1 MHFKLLTWSVM
12 MFAVRASFIAAALA
26 VASFGAQ
33 ASLVNLVAD
42 GQWHTFSVEST
53 ESRTTD
59 TAWIDI
65 LANDGSRLSF
75 AFTVA
80 AGFEGTLSVTDTG
93 FKGGTYSVFNTASG
107 SAVSL
112 GTTSAVVPYEI
123 DFSAPFLSVVDA
135 VASSDYSHG
144 MFKLGAGSYVITGE
158 LAQSVTLAGDALI
171 SDTGA
176 LKLEVSAVPEPS
188 SYALVLAGL
197 GLVAAARRRSVR

>member
-1 MHFKLLTWSVM
+1 
-12 MFAVRASFIAAALA
+12 MFAVRACFAAVALA
-26 VASFGAQ
+26 AASFGAQ

-42 GQWHTFSVEST
+42 GQWREFSVEAT

-93 FKGGTYSVFNTASG
+93 FKGATYSLFNTASG
-107 SAVSL
+107 NAVSL
-112 GTTSAVVPYEI
+112 GTTAAVAPYEI
-123 DFSAPFLSVVDA
+123 DFNAPFLDA
-135 VASSDYSHG
+135 ATAAASSDYSHG
-144 MFKLGAGSYVITGE
+144 VFKLGAGSYVITGE
-158 LAQSVTLAGDALI
+158 LAQSVTLGGDALI

-188 SYALVLAGL
+188 GYALVLAGL
-197 GLVAAARRRSVR
+197 GLMAAARRRSAR